1 MYIWNLIGYLSRAW
15 LVLTKQIKFWL
26 PYKMSDF
33 DADISD
39 LYLEMA
45 RFLKT
50 QARQQDTKSQPLTL
64 RTEYKTALKLTDS

>member
-1 MYIWNLIGYLSRAW
+1 
-15 LVLTKQIKFWL
+15 
-26 PYKMSDF
+26 MSDF